1 MRKNKGKKLFNFF
14 SLFLMMLDGGC
25 WEYFLLGLIIV
36 DFLSDKMQ

>member
-14 SLFLMMLDGGC
+14 SLSLSDDVGGC

>member
-1 MRKNKGKKLFNFF
+1 MRKNKGKKCSIS
-14 SLFLMMLDGGC
+14 SLSLSDDVGGC